1 MLKSILCDY
10 SDTYILVEGHISVNT
25 TTDDGTAANDTN
37 KTVMFKNC
45 GPFTGCI
52 SEINN
57 AQVDNAKFLG

>member
-37 KTVMFKNC
+37 KTVIFK
-45 GPFTGCI
+45 I
-52 SEINN
+52 
-57 AQVDNAKFLG
+57 VDHLLVA